1 MTENLMNK
9 TIGELLS
16 DPRIARIAPDAIR
29 GRDLPHDPL
38 WGKTLTEIRDEK
50 LLTGDIAP
58 GFERLYR
65 AADSGEWY
73 YPLDDEERG
82 ANLLWFPS
90 DDPKA
95 DGRPFILVAAGGG
108 FVSVWSMTEAWP
120 VAARFNRLGYH
131 AFILTYHVD
140 ERENLLRTDMED
152 FARALR
158 FIRANRER
166 FRVDGE
172 SYITCGFSA
181 GGYLVCLCLGISG
194 IQHLFRVGRN
204 QYPRCFMLT
213 LFLTLVL
220 FRCGFTTKVTHVIT
234 CQQTLVVDIQQHR
247 KTGIGVHFMRTL
259 IVGRGSRT
267 DMYVLQRTYTSGF
280 HHRIGRTDHR
290 LRKLCVLSAFKTFY
304 RVGKIQTNFG
314 LRTVIHQCR
323 FVLFQYLCL
332 HRAQRQNCG
341 ENNKNSFH
349 IFHSFI
355 HSFIHS
361 LQIPHASLA

>member
-38 WGKTLTEIRDEK
+38 WGKTLTEIRDEQ

-140 ERENLLRTDMED
+140 ERESLLRTDMED

-158 FIRANRER
+158 FIRANREL

-181 GGYLVCLCLGISG
+181 GGYLVCLWNTGLGYALHGLPKPKATFPIYPVATLRPTIRYSAGDLPTSMRLYGCPAEEAAKQDFEILDHADGFPPAAIFVAAEDELVNPENSIQLAAALEKLGIPCR
-194 IQHLFRVGRN
+194 LEVGPTGGHGFADGAGTCMAGWTDRAIGW
-204 QYPRCFMLT
+204 FET
-213 LFLTLVL
+213 L
-220 FRCGFTTKVTHVIT
+220 
-234 CQQTLVVDIQQHR
+234 
-247 KTGIGVHFMRTL
+247 
-259 IVGRGSRT
+259 
-267 DMYVLQRTYTSGF
+267 
-280 HHRIGRTDHR
+280 
-290 LRKLCVLSAFKTFY
+290 
-304 RVGKIQTNFG
+304 
-314 LRTVIHQCR
+314 
-323 FVLFQYLCL
+323 
-332 HRAQRQNCG
+332 
-341 ENNKNSFH
+341 
-349 IFHSFI
+349 
-355 HSFIHS
+355 
-361 LQIPHASLA
+361 